1 VKLLFYTAASN
12 SAAWLDAL
20 SRAMPGASIGT
31 WPEGAVGAT
40 DGADYALVWK
50 PPPELLAKL
59 RNAKAIFNLGAGVD
73 SLDSIPRSLQAVP
86 LIRLED
92 AGMAEQMAE
101 YVVHAVLRRYREFDV
116 YARSQ
121 CVALWQPRE
130 RINKSGFRIGILGM
144 GVLGA
149 AVAAALAP
157 FGFPIDG
164 WSRSRKQISD
174 VRSFAGPAELGEF
187 LGRCRVLVCMLP
199 LTAETRGMLNRATL
213 SQLSQGAY
221 VVNVS
226 RGALLI
232 DEDLL
237 AVIESGAIDGATLD
251 VFQEEPLPPTHAF
264 WHHPRIT
271 VTPHVSAVT
280 RIEESVA
287 QIAAKIRRLEAGLP
301 VSGVVDR
308 ARFY

>member
-1 VKLLFYTAASN
+1 
-12 SAAWLDAL
+12 
-20 SRAMPGASIGT
+20 MPEASIGT
-31 WPEGAVGAT
+31 WPRDAT
-40 DGADYALVWK
+40 DSADYALVWK
-50 PPPELLAKL
+50 PPPELLANL
-59 RNAKAIFNLGAGVD
+59 RSARAIFNLGAGVD
-73 SLDSIPRSLQAVP
+73 SLGSMPRCLEAVP

-101 YVVHAVLRRYREFDV
+101 YVVHAVLRRYREFDT
-116 YARSQ
+116 YAESQ
-121 CVALWQPRE
+121 LAASWQPR
-130 RINKSGFRIGILGM
+130 RRLDKGGFRVGILGM
-144 GVLGA
+144 GVLGV

-164 WSRSRKQISD
+164 WSRSRKQIPQ
-174 VRSFAGPAELGEF
+174 VHSFAGTAELSEF

-213 SQLSQGAY
+213 SHLSQGAY

-232 DEDLL
+232 ERDLL
-237 AVIESGAIDGATLD
+237 ALIDSGAIGGATLD
-251 VFQEEPLPPTHAF
+251 FFEQAPLPPSHAF
-264 WHHPRIT
+264 WHHRRIT

-280 RIEESVA
+280 RIEPSVA

-301 VSGVVDR
+301 VSGIVDR
-308 ARFY
+308 AHFY